1 MTITDIIENEYF
13 NYDNEIEFINLW
25 NEYIKAEKTTI
36 MKLFL

>member
-1 MTITDIIENEYF
+1 MNISIMIMK
-13 NYDNEIEFINLW
+13 IEFINLW